1 MTSRHIRTFLLGLA
15 ALLPVWAL
23 AHTGLDGGAHH
34 ARGFVAGLLHPLTGA
49 DHLGA
54 MLSVGLWSAL
64 TARRLWVTPLAFVSM
79 LLVGTLI
86 GLAGLRLPAV
96 EPMIAVSL
104 LVLGLLVATRTH
116 APAALAVAL
125 VGLFAVFHGVA
136 HGSELAGDASIW
148 PTLAGMLLCTVA
160 LHVTGLGLG
169 LALRSRSP
177 WWPRLAGGAVTT
189 LGGALLLQLA

>member
-1 MTSRHIRTFLLGLA
+1 MTSRHARIFFFGLLALA
-15 ALLPVWAL
+15 PLWAL
-23 AHTGLDGGAHH
+23 AHPGLDAGRHHVVGFWGGV
-34 ARGFVAGLLHPLTGA
+34 RHPLTGI
-49 DHLGA
+49 DHLCA

-79 LLVGTLI
+79 LLVGALL
-86 GLAGLRLPAV
+86 GLAGFGLPAV
-96 EPMIAVSL
+96 EPVIAASV

-116 APAALAVAL
+116 AAPVLAVAL

-160 LHVTGLGLG
+160 LHVAGLGLG
-169 LALRSRSP
+169 LRLQSASL
-177 WWPRLAGGAVTT
+177 WWTRLAGGAVTAV
-189 LGGALLLQLA
+189 GGALLLQLA

>member
-1 MTSRHIRTFLLGLA
+1 MTSRHLRIFLLSLA

-23 AHTGLDGGAHH
+23 AHPGLDGGAHH
-34 ARGFVAGLLHPLTGA
+34 AVGFTRGLLHPLTGV
-49 DHLGA
+49 DHLCA

-79 LLVGTLI
+79 LLVGALI

-96 EPMIAVSL
+96 EPMIAVSV
-104 LVLGLLVATRTH
+104 LVLGLLVTTRTH
-116 APAALAVAL
+116 APAMLAAAL

-136 HGSELAGDASIW
+136 HGSELAGDANIW
-148 PTLAGMLLCTVA
+148 PTLSGMLLGTAA
-160 LHVTGLGLG
+160 LHVAGVGLG

-177 WWPRLAGGAVTT
+177 WWTRLAGGAVSTI
-189 LGGALLLQLA
+189 GGALLLQLA